1 MAYEEEDEGSF
12 RFMLQSLKTAINE
25 EDWKEVNDTCLKIL
39 ALFEKN
45 EITDKDSMA
54 LKPFIQRVCAKSYIS
69 MSEYE
74 KADEFVSTLKDDE
87 KDLLILERSYILY
100 QQGRYAECR
109 DIIHDTS
116 RNDLSDED
124 IRGISHILAQCHCRL
139 HSATKAIDLYSDL
152 VGAEEYHED
161 SDVIANAFA
170 AAIDNNST
178 PIQHPLIKEFHDVV
192 TEEIEKASSS
202 DRYPFEMISNYATH
216 LLQTSTSSSQVVDA
230 LSLLAEAGESCKEI
244 HSNGEVDCEGTR
256 DILPILSNIGLGH
269 ILTGDLTEATKKYLD
284 VILTSKKSTQ
294 NSSLKSLT
302 VAAEHNL
309 NVLSQMRGS
318 SANASDLLKKM
329 PDLSTDETSSPNQFR
344 VAMYNRAVLY
354 SQMKKFSE
362 MKAALLSL
370 RNSIS
375 STSQA
380 KRQTGNE
387 KKNRGAHIANSKGKV
402 FAVPNSNAEKLMW
415 EARVSLLENFC
426 SADKES
432 LEKVENAILN
442 AMNKDGINDFD
453 AQVLDFAMSE
463 IKLHKAMI
471 LAKELPDKEMK
482 SCFLETLEGLP
493 TSIRERPATIAS
505 KCSLLQSLDMN
516 DKAESTLLQHGDSG
530 TARKNLAEFKLRLEM
545 YDEAASIYES
555 LLEDVSNL
563 TVEEEI
569 EYKAGLVKAL
579 SYVDVKKAVDLSK
592 KSKIEAETELD
603 ADELE
608 GMDIPRFS
616 SSSTGIHSRKMICSK
631 MDGR

>member
-1 MAYEEEDEGSF
+1 MTYEDGDEGSF

-25 EDWKEVNDTCLKIL
+25 EDWKEVNDNCLKIL
-39 ALFEKN
+39 ALFAKN

-74 KADEFVSTLKDDE
+74 KADEFVSALEEDE
-87 KDLLILERSYILY
+87 KELLILERSYILY
-100 QQGRYAECR
+100 QLGRYAECR

-124 IRGISHILAQCHCRL
+124 IRGISHILAQCHYSL

-161 SDVIANAFA
+161 SDVVANAFA
-170 AAIDNNST
+170 AAIDNNSV

-192 TEEIEKASSS
+192 AEEIEKASSS

-216 LLQTSTSSSQVVDA
+216 ILQTSTSSSQVVDA
-230 LSLLAEAGESCKEI
+230 LSLLVEAEESCKEI
-244 HSNGEVDCEGTR
+244 QSNGEGDCQGIR
-256 DILPILSNIGLGH
+256 NILPIQSNIGLGY
-269 ILTGDLTEATKKYLD
+269 ILTGDLTDATKKYLD

-294 NSSLKSLT
+294 KNSSLKSLAI
-302 VAAEHNL
+302 AAEHNL

-318 SANASDLLKKM
+318 SANALDLLKKM
-329 PDLSTDETSSPNQFR
+329 PNLSTDESSSPNQVR

-354 SQMKKFSE
+354 SQMKKISD
-362 MKAALLSL
+362 MKASLSSL

-375 STSQA
+375 ST
-380 KRQTGNE
+380 NE
-387 KKNRGAHIANSKGKV
+387 KKNKGAHIANSKGK
-402 FAVPNSNAEKLMW
+402 FSAVPNSNAEKLLW
-415 EARVSLLENFC
+415 EARVSLLENSC
-426 SADKES
+426 SGDMER
-432 LEKVENAILN
+432 LNIVENAILD
-442 AMNKDGINDFD
+442 AMNKDEIHDFD

-471 LAKELPDKEMK
+471 SAKELPDKEK
-482 SCFLETLEGLP
+482 KTCLVETLEGLP

-516 DKAESTLLQHGDSG
+516 DKAESTLLQYGDSG
-530 TARKNLAEFKLRLEM
+530 TARKNLAQFKLRLEM
-545 YDEAASIYES
+545 YDEATSIYES
-555 LLEDVSNL
+555 LLEDASNL
-563 TVEEEI
+563 TVEEEM
-569 EYKAGLVKAL
+569 EYKAGLAKAL
-579 SYVDVKKAVDLSK
+579 SYINVKKAVDLSR
-592 KSKIEAETELD
+592 KSKIEVETELD